1 MATPD
6 FLKKQNYEPS
16 AVVFIGGHITE
27 ALRGQIR
34 SKRNADGTYVVDVGG
49 AYLRIHES
57 TIIGEELTLE
67 QKHKNLQVHMTKVLL
82 DYQKCI
88 RENRELRN
96 EVKELQ
102 MYAARIN
109 EEKFRMKQMITTL
122 QFSLNNAK
130 KTCAFCPRI

>member
-1 MATPD
+1 MTPD
-6 FLKKQNYEPS
+6 FLKKQNYKP
-16 AVVFIGGHITE
+16 AATVFIGGHITE

-34 SKRNADGTYVVDVGG
+34 SERNADGTYIVDVGG
-49 AYLRIHES
+49 AYIRIHES
-57 TIIGEELTLE
+57 TILGEELTLE
-67 QKHKNLQVHMTKVLL
+67 QKHKNLQGHMTKVLL

-109 EEKFRMKQMITTL
+109 EEKFRMKQMISTL